1 MTIPYRLSKIET
13 KQFAM
18 FPDKFT
24 GEKVVVNTELS
35 FTASTDRKN
44 IRSIVTLK
52 YQREESLLM
61 ILELACYFDIA
72 PEGWD
77 EIKDG
82 NQWKVPVDFLRYM
95 GTIVVGTARGVLY
108 AKTEG
113 TALNASILPP
123 INLVELIKDD
133 YVVTDKSK

>member
-18 FPDKFT
+18 FPNEFI
-24 GEKVVVNTELS
+24 GEEATVNAELS

-52 YQREESLLM
+52 YQQEEHLLM
-61 ILELACYFDIA
+61 ILELACYFEIA
-72 PEGWD
+72 PEGWN
-77 EIKDG
+77 EIKEG
-82 NQWKVPVDFLRYM
+82 SQWKVPVDFLRYM
-95 GTIVVGTARGVLY
+95 GTIVVGAARGVLH

-113 TALNASILPP
+113 TVLNASVLPP
-123 INLVELIKDD
+123 INLVELVKED
-133 YVVTDKSK
+133 YIVTE